1 MSFYKVKER
10 YSNFN
15 IKEYLDGVTSE
26 MVLSSIKKEDLNPK
40 DFLNLLSPLAL
51 NHLESM
57 ARKAHK
63 LTVQQFGRTIS
74 IYAPLYI
81 SNYCSSH
88 CTYCGFSVFN
98 KIKRMQLSPE
108 EIEIEAREIA
118 KTGLKHILILTGE
131 AKEIATVS
139 YLSDA
144 IKILKKY
151 FSSIALEVFPMS
163 EDEYRTLKEAGADS
177 LTLYQEV
184 YDEKDY
190 SKVHLKGEKADY
202 HYRLS
207 APERGARAGFRAV
220 NVGTLFGLGELISE
234 AFFSGMHA
242 KYLMDNYLETEI
254 SLSLPRI
261 NPAEGGFKAN
271 YTLEDKQFVQF
282 ILAYR
287 LFLPKVGINLSTRE
301 EADFR
306 DNLLKLGITK
316 FSAGSKTTVGGYN
329 EDNTKENKSTEQF
342 DTSDKR
348 GVDQVVAMIRSQG
361 YQVVYK
367 DWEAMW

>member
-1 MSFYKVKER
+1 MMSFYNIKEK
-10 YSNFN
+10 YNNFN
-15 IKEYLDGVTSE
+15 IKGYLEDVTE
-26 MVLSSIKKEDLNPK
+26 DMVLSSIKKEDLTPK
-40 DFLNLLSPLAL
+40 DFLNLLSPAAL
-51 NHLESM
+51 SHLEPM
-57 ARKAHK
+57 ARKANK
-63 LTVQQFGRTIS
+63 LTVQNFGRTIS

-88 CTYCGFSVFN
+88 CTYCGFSVVN
-98 KIKRMQLSPE
+98 KIKRTQLSLE
-108 EIEIEAREIA
+108 DIDTEAAQMA

-131 AKEIATVS
+131 AKGIATVS
-139 YLSDA
+139 YLADA
-144 IKILKKY
+144 IRVLKKH
-151 FSSIALEVFPMS
+151 FSSIAIEVFPMD
-163 EDEYRTLKEAGADS
+163 EDEYKLLKKAGADS

-184 YDEKDY
+184 YDENTYKD
-190 SKVHLKGEKADY
+190 VHLKGEKADY
-202 HYRLS
+202 HYRLG

-220 NVGTLFGLGELISE
+220 NVGTLFGLGELVSE

-242 KYLMDNYLETEI
+242 KYLMDKYLETEV

-287 LFLPKVGINLSTRE
+287 LFLPKAGINLSTRE

-329 EDNTKENKSTEQF
+329 EEDEDKSTEQF

-348 GVDQVVAMIRSQG
+348 SVDEIVAMIRSQG

-367 DWEAMW
+367 DWEAIW